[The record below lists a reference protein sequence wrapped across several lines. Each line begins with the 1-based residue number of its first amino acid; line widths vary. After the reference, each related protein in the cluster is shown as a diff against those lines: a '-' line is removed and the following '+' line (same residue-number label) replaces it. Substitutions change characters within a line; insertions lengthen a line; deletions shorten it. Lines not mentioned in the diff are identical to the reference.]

1 MSNFIHG
8 FKNSMQSIFVRN
20 ANFSVKKVQSK
31 VSVLSLQSGIVYPSA
46 QPFRQNPVTCSHT
59 FPALHLPHGCR
70 KQNVVRIQE

>member
-1 MSNFIHG
+1 MDLKIACKAYLFE
-8 FKNSMQSIFVRN
+8 MQISQL
-20 ANFSVKKVQSK
+20 KKVQSK
-31 VSVLSLQSGIVYPSA
+31 VSVLSLQSGIAYPST